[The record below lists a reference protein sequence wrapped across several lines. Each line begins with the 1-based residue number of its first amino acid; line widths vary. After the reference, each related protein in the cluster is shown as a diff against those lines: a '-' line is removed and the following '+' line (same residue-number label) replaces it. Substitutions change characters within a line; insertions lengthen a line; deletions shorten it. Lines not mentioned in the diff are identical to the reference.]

1 MDSDAALSRLM
12 EGNKRFV
19 EGKMEPKD
27 FIGKRKS
34 SKSGQRPFATVVC
47 CSDSR
52 VVPEFIFDTGLED
65 IFTVITAGN
74 VVDGVALGS
83 VEYAVGHLHT
93 PLVVVVGHE
102 NCGAVTAA
110 YGMHREASITR
121 VVEKILPAVMCV
133 KKGGDRNAEIDE
145 AIKQNVR
152 HVMEEIAQSPVVK
165 KALDEGKVKL
175 LGMKYY
181 LEDGKVEALG

>member
-1 MDSDAALSRLM
+1 MDQNEAMNRLVEGNGRFM
-12 EGNKRFV
+12 EGR
-19 EGKMEPKD
+19 MAPKD

-34 SKSGQRPFATVVC
+34 SKGGQHPFATVVC

-93 PLVVVVGHE
+93 PLLVVLGHE
-102 NCGAVTAA
+102 KCGAVTAA
-110 YGMHREASITR
+110 YDMHREASITR
-121 VVEKILPAVMCV
+121 VVEKILPAVISV
-133 KKGGDRNAEIDE
+133 KKGGEKNAEIEE
-145 AIKQNVR
+145 AVKQNVKY
-152 HVMEEIAQSPVVK
+152 VMEEIGQSPVVR
-165 KALDEGKVKL
+165 KALEEGKVRMV
-175 LGMKYY
+175 GMKYY
-181 LEDGKVEALG
+181 FEDGRVEILE